1 MLTRLLK
8 LGNMYFH
15 QQVDANEPGIKIIDW
30 FTIRPL
36 HHSFGIEDNWVFHLV
51 EQTTVVFTGL
61 NRPVR
66 KPSVPNTCYNGSLYL
81 SPSKAN
87 RSHEAATRI
96 PPFYRW
102 NQLFPKMGF
111 RVTYSTMC
119 YDVPRVSCQQA
130 TCVETPV
137 CVQVNNL
144 KRDGVVERH
153 LEMAQP
159 TKKTM

>member
-66 KPSVPNTCYNGSLYL
+66 KPSVPNTCYNGSLCL
-81 SPSKAN
+81 SPSKATVCQI
-87 RSHEAATRI
+87 HVITDHCTCHLVKQIDHMKQQPEF
-96 PPFYRW
+96 P
-102 NQLFPKMGF
+102 LFTVEINFSQKWVSESPTARCVLMSQECHVSRLPVSKHPSVF
-111 RVTYSTMC
+111 R
-119 YDVPRVSCQQA
+119 
-130 TCVETPV
+130 
-137 CVQVNNL
+137 
-144 KRDGVVERH
+144 
-153 LEMAQP
+153 
-159 TKKTM
+159 